1 MGESGE
7 PRADYVPIRTPEA
20 MPMELLQ
27 ETLVTR
33 VDPETSQYGNDLITL
48 NLSCHK
54 GRAEFT
60 PWTMARSVEGLAE
73 EECLVLTSGR
83 LYS

>member
-1 MGESGE
+1 
-7 PRADYVPIRTPEA
+7 

-33 VDPETSQYGNDLITL
+33 VDPETSQYGFDLITL

-60 PWTMARSVEGLAE
+60 PWTMARSVEGLWQKRNA
-73 EECLVLTSGR
+73 
-83 LYS
+83 

>member
-1 MGESGE
+1 MGESGD

-33 VDPETSQYGNDLITL
+33 VDPETSQYGFD
-48 NLSCHK
+48 NLELELS
-54 GRAEFT
+54 
-60 PWTMARSVEGLAE
+60 
-73 EECLVLTSGR
+73 
-83 LYS
+83 